1 MLKYLFCN
9 FDTKAKDDLTIEGY
23 ANLSM
28 KDGKPFIDRGDD
40 FIEPGAWDL
49 SEFKENPVLMI
60 IHTMG
65 SSDLVSK
72 LNIGMI
78 DAIEVDEHGLRVKA
92 TLTKSKHPDMLHIKT
107 LVKEGSLKSFSVGFE
122 TVESVQ
128 GEIEGKSVRIVK
140 KAKLVEISV
149 VPIPENQYSFFTTK
163 CFNQKEFR
171 QEFLTMKDVLTEPT
185 VIDIEPLKSEVQTTN
200 RLLKHL
206 LLKFD
211 NIKFLQPKP
220 SNESQ
225 DTETETKKV
234 KELES
239 KVDQMLER
247 LCK

>member
-1 MLKYLFCN
+1 
-9 FDTKAKDDLTIEGY
+9 
-23 ANLSM
+23 
-28 KDGKPFIDRGDD
+28 
-40 FIEPGAWDL
+40 
-49 SEFKENPVLMI
+49 
-60 IHTMG
+60 
-65 SSDLVSK
+65 
-72 LNIGMI
+72 
-78 DAIEVDEHGLRVKA
+78 
-92 TLTKSKHPDMLHIKT
+92 
-107 LVKEGSLKSFSVGFE
+107 
-122 TVESVQ
+122 
-128 GEIEGKSVRIVK
+128 
-140 KAKLVEISV
+140 
-149 VPIPENQYSFFTTK
+149 
-163 CFNQKEFR
+163 
-171 QEFLTMKDVLTEPT
+171 MKDVLTEPT